1 MLQRMR
7 HALGLCFCEAKG
19 TDLTPLLIAPTVLH
33 SAPKSLKPGSNFQIL
48 MDKLDGELPKKV
60 RSDVAKARSA
70 RALALLSAAAGGD
83 PICRL
88 WLGSRGGLGAPE
100 FGPRAGPQPLGCDE
114 DCSAVITFHAT
125 ATIRRG
131 RSELKIKS
139 T

>member
-1 MLQRMR
+1 MWCEMLQRMR

-70 RALALLSAAAGGD
+70 FSRGRRRSNLSALA
-83 PICRL
+83 
-88 WLGSRGGLGAPE
+88 WLQGRPR
-100 FGPRAGPQPLGCDE
+100 GPRVWPESWSSASRMRRRLFCCYHLSCDGYNPPWT
-114 DCSAVITFHAT
+114 VGTQN
-125 ATIRRG
+125 
-131 RSELKIKS
+131 
-139 T
+139 